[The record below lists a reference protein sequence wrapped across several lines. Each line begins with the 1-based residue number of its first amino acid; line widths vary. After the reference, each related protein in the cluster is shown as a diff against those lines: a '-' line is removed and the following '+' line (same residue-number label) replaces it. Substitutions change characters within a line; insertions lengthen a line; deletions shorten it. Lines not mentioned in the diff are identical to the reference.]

1 MKIIEVEAE
10 TLKLGYILNIIPY
23 NYYVLLYT
31 GTGNIFK
38 TGSHCVAQ
46 AVLCY
51 SLSSKCGD
59 YECNQQ
65 SIKQVLNVKIIHDME
80 FEI

>member
-23 NYYVLLYT
+23 KYYVLYT
-31 GTGNIFK
+31 GTGNTFK

-46 AVLCY
+46 AVLC
-51 SLSSKCGD
+51 
-59 YECNQQ
+59 
-65 SIKQVLNVKIIHDME
+65 
-80 FEI
+80 